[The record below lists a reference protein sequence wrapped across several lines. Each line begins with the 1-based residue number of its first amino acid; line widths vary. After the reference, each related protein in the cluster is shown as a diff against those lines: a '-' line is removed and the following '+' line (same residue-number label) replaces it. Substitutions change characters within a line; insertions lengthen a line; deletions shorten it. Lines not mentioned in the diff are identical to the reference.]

1 MSDYGDGIIGFQIEN
16 PQLLTADTTFTAL
29 ELGLILE
36 GDVIADNCGLAPGE
50 DEISISSGSVIIEIY
65 DGIILKGSFDIELN
79 GENIL
84 GSFDIDFDE
93 SLESYFD

>member
-1 MSDYGDGIIGFQIEN
+1 MK
-16 PQLLTADTTFTAL
+16 L
-29 ELGLILE
+29 
-36 GDVIADNCGLAPGE
+36 
-50 DEISISSGSVIIEIY
+50 SISSGSVIIEIY